1 MAKSISRT
9 RTDKKSRI
17 AAIGVDLGDRW
28 SHWCVIDP
36 QGNIVEEGRTAT
48 EPAAIRSHF
57 GGYEPTTIAIETGS
71 QSPWVS
77 RQLEGLGHRV
87 YVANPRKLRLV
98 YQNRR
103 KDDRIDARYLARL
116 ARLDPQL
123 LAPIRQRS
131 VEVSEH
137 RTLLRS
143 RDVVVAARTRLVNH
157 VRGVMKSIGSRLPSC
172 STNAFTVR
180 VREQIPESL
189 QPAILPLLELLGS
202 LSARIRAFDRH
213 IQQIA
218 QRHYP
223 VTTQL
228 RQVRGVGPLTALA
241 FVLTIED
248 PSRFKSSRT
257 MGPYLGLVPAQD
269 QSGQSSPQKRISK
282 EGDELLRRLLVGCAQ
297 YMLGPFGQDCDLRR
311 YGLRIAARG
320 GKNGKK
326 RAVVAVARKLAV
338 LLHRLWISGAQYDPL
353 FNAQQLAA

>member
-9 RTDKKSRI
+9 RIERKSAI

-28 SHWCVIDP
+28 SHWCVIDH
-36 QGNIVEEGRTAT
+36 QGNIMQEGRTAT
-48 EPAAIRSHF
+48 ERAALRAEF
-57 GGYEPTTIAIETGS
+57 GRYQTTTIAIETGTH
-71 QSPWVS
+71 SPWVS
-77 RQLEGLGHRV
+77 RELESLGHRV
-87 YVANPRKLRLV
+87 YVANSRKLRLI

-103 KDDRIDARYLARL
+103 KDDRIDAQYLARL

-123 LAPIRQRS
+123 LAPIRHRS

-157 VRGVMKSIGSRLPSC
+157 VRGVIKSIGSRLPSC
-172 STNAFTVR
+172 STETFTTR

-189 QPAILPLLELLGS
+189 RPAIMPLLELLSS
-202 LSARIRAFDRH
+202 LNTQIRTFDRH

-223 VTTQL
+223 VTARL

-248 PSRFKSSRT
+248 PSRFTSSRT
-257 MGPYLGLVPAQD
+257 MGPYLGLAPGQD

-297 YMLGPFGQDCDLRR
+297 YMLGPFGTDCDLRR
-311 YGLRIAARG
+311 HGLRIAARG

-326 RAVVAVARKLAV
+326 RGVVAVARKLAV
-338 LLHRLWISGAQYDPL
+338 LLHRLWVSGAQYDPL
-353 FNAQQLAA
+353 YNARQLAA